1 MKALIISLLLV
12 PSFAFAQLQ
21 TEDYKN
27 NTTGSQDLRKAK
39 RQMQSTNKK
48 ISAQDQAAMKK
59 LLLELQD
66 TKKKLQERNEYLEK
80 MMDENP
86 Y

>member
-1 MKALIISLLLV
+1 MKALIIFLLFI
-12 PSFAFAQLQ
+12 PSFTFAQLQ
-21 TEDYKN
+21 SEDYKN
-27 NTTGSQDLRKAK
+27 NTTGSQDLRQAK
-39 RQMQSTNKK
+39 RQIQSSNKK
-48 ISAQDQAAMKK
+48 MSAQDQAAMKK